1 MFRGGGRSIGT
12 CSTFFQPPRCGS
24 VNVSKSVAEFQSMT
38 VVCFFSL
45 FNFFVLWR
53 PSSAASS
60 ARENDESFLICGPGF
75 FLCHAAGASRCSHQT
90 HMQPRPQP
98 DKFFSQITGPQNASV
113 YRVTADQV
121 DDIAAI
127 FCLIRNLLFNGR
139 DWLAKQ
145 ISAMKQEMK
154 SEIFF
159 WVCGM
164 LAGRV

>member
-1 MFRGGGRSIGT
+1 
-12 CSTFFQPPRCGS
+12 
-24 VNVSKSVAEFQSMT
+24 
-38 VVCFFSL
+38 
-45 FNFFVLWR
+45 
-53 PSSAASS
+53 
-60 ARENDESFLICGPGF
+60 
-75 FLCHAAGASRCSHQT
+75 
-90 HMQPRPQP
+90 MQPRPQP

-159 WVCGM
+159 WVGGM